1 MLRACLHSLKQQRR
15 VEIVV
20 VDNASSDSSV
30 AIVQEEFPDVILDK
44 QAHNLGFAKAL
55 NKAASL
61 ASGDIFLL
69 LNPDTEL
76 PVGGV
81 RSMSDAFAEQPQA
94 SVMGFRQVD
103 RHSSSP

>member
-1 MLRACLHSLKQQRR
+1 MLRACLQSLKQQPR

-20 VDNASSDSSV
+20 VDNGSSDGSV

-44 QAHNLGFAKAL
+44 QTRNLGFARAV
-55 NKAASL
+55 NKAALL

-76 PVGGV
+76 PVG
-81 RSMSDAFAEQPQA
+81 DARWMLDP
-94 SVMGFRQVD
+94 
-103 RHSSSP
+103 